1 MRSLKPN
8 NVADSVGGAVE
19 VKGAELRVDG
29 DWRRE
34 HSPMRACVRASAW

>member
-1 MRSLKPN
+1 LLDPSFINTHSTLMRSLKPN

-29 DWRRE
+29 D
-34 HSPMRACVRASAW
+34 